1 MKLLILAMVLMAGM
15 AYAEPQPLPPVT
27 GSGTYPAGTTKP
39 AATNT
44 LYELIG
50 RLEQLQVEVQRLTGK
65 VEEQTYQLN
74 ELKKRQNALISD
86 YDERI
91 QSLETKQSSGGQA
104 DTAAPAAA
112 VADQDTKPAESSA
125 AAPAPPPAAEKPA
138 QAAEAKKSEPAA
150 APESEKQQ
158 YQQAYDSLRRG
169 RTAQSIT
176 EFKAFLNQYPHSELA
191 GNAQYWLGEAHK
203 VNQDVNSA
211 RQAFNSVVD
220 SYPGS
225 PKVPDALLK
234 LGYIEF
240 DQQNWVKA
248 REYLSRVSSQFPDS
262 TAAHLAAKKLT
273 QLDNA
278 QH

>member
-1 MKLLILAMVLMAGM
+1 MKLIIVAIALMASL

-27 GSGTYPAGTTKP
+27 GSGTYPASNAKP
-39 AATNT
+39 ASTNT

-74 ELKKRQNALISD
+74 ELKKRQNALSTD
-86 YDERI
+86 FNDRI
-91 QSLETKQSSGGQA
+91 ESLETKLSASPAESQ
-104 DTAAPAAA
+104 TPAAPA
-112 VADQDTKPAESSA
+112 DKPVENTP
-125 AAPAPPPAAEKPA
+125 APAAQPQTAENA
-138 QAAEAKKSEPAA
+138 QQPVPEAKKPEPAVTS

-176 EFKAFLNQYPHSELA
+176 EFNAFLGQYPQSELA

-211 RQAFNSVVD
+211 RQAFNNVIEK
-220 SYPGS
+220 YPGS
-225 PKVPDALLK
+225 PKVPDAMLK
-234 LGYIEF
+234 LGYIEY
-240 DQQNWVKA
+240 DQQNWAKA
-248 REYLSRVSSQFPDS
+248 REYLTRITSQFPDS
-262 TAAHLAAKKLT
+262 TAAHLAAKKLI
-273 QLDNA
+273 QLENA

>member
-1 MKLLILAMVLMAGM
+1 MKLIIVAIALMASL

-27 GSGTYPAGTTKP
+27 GSGTYPANNAKP
-39 AATNT
+39 ASANT

-74 ELKKRQNALISD
+74 ELKKRQNALSTD
-86 YDERI
+86 FNDRI
-91 QSLETKQSSGGQA
+91 ESLETKLSAS
-104 DTAAPAAA
+104 
-112 VADQDTKPAESSA
+112 PAESQAA
-125 AAPAPPPAAEKPA
+125 AAPADKPAENTPAPAAPPQTAEKTQ
-138 QAAEAKKSEPAA
+138 QAAAPAEAKKPEPAA
-150 APESEKQQ
+150 SAPESEKQQ

-176 EFKAFLNQYPHSELA
+176 ELNAFLSQYPQSELS

-211 RQAFNSVVD
+211 RQAFNNVIEK
-220 SYPGS
+220 YPGS
-225 PKVPDALLK
+225 PKVPDAMLK
-234 LGYIEF
+234 LGYIEY

-248 REYLSRVSSQFPDS
+248 REYLTRVTGQFPDS
-262 TAAHLAAKKLT
+262 TAAHLAAKKLI
-273 QLDNA
+273 QLENA